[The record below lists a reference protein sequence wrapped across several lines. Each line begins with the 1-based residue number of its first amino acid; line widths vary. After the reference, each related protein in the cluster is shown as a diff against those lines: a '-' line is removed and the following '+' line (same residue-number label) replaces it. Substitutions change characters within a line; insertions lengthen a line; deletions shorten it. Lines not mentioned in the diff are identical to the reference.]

1 MEKAISFDKLCP
13 TVREAGMQMNDFWQ
27 IPRLIYD
34 YQFMYCLSGNAL
46 MTIGNQNHRLSRGH
60 LAIIPPNVKHT
71 LVYEGERSAEI
82 AWMHLDMVKQKD
94 GDWIYR
100 FYSTPDAYVLLF
112 GDKLPF
118 PEHIR
123 KQIVFPG
130 GFRLPKFV
138 VFDDPEKIE
147 GMFRSVIKAFAA
159 EQTYFQLLSRT
170 VALQL
175 IDAILTQC
183 GYWQSSGKP
192 ILVSDIMK
200 QYIHSNYMKKITL
213 KDIGECTSY
222 NPDYASKLFRRETGK
237 TVVEYINQYRI
248 TKAKTMLL
256 DPSLPITEIATRC
269 GFQSVNYFSSVC
281 RQFTGKSPRALRTYY
296 LTIMDEVPLS

>member
-1 MEKAISFDKLCP
+1 M
-13 TVREAGMQMNDFWQ
+13 
-27 IPRLIYD
+27 
-34 YQFMYCLSGNAL
+34 
-46 MTIGNQNHRLSRGH
+46 
-60 LAIIPPNVKHT
+60 
-71 LVYEGERSAEI
+71 
-82 AWMHLDMVKQKD
+82 
-94 GDWIYR
+94 
-100 FYSTPDAYVLLF
+100 
-112 GDKLPF
+112 
-118 PEHIR
+118 
-123 KQIVFPG
+123 
-130 GFRLPKFV
+130 

-256 DPSLPITEIATRC
+256 DPSLPITEIAARC

>member
-118 PEHIR
+118 PN
-123 KQIVFPG
+123 
-130 GFRLPKFV
+130 
-138 VFDDPEKIE
+138 
-147 GMFRSVIKAFAA
+147 
-159 EQTYFQLLSRT
+159 T
-170 VALQL
+170 
-175 IDAILTQC
+175 
-183 GYWQSSGKP
+183 
-192 ILVSDIMK
+192 
-200 QYIHSNYMKKITL
+200 
-213 KDIGECTSY
+213 
-222 NPDYASKLFRRETGK
+222 
-237 TVVEYINQYRI
+237 
-248 TKAKTMLL
+248 
-256 DPSLPITEIATRC
+256 
-269 GFQSVNYFSSVC
+269 
-281 RQFTGKSPRALRTYY
+281 
-296 LTIMDEVPLS
+296 